1 MFLYCNMGKKIL
13 GFTNNEKIND
23 GIIRVQHPHE
33 IKFRFVNYKI
43 YVLHKFKIYTFRNLF
58 IFYYYIFY
66 CYQFVCK

>member
-33 IKFRFVNYKI
+33 IKFRFVNYKL
-43 YVLHKFKIYTFRNLF
+43 YVLHKFKIYKF
-58 IFYYYIFY
+58 
-66 CYQFVCK
+66 